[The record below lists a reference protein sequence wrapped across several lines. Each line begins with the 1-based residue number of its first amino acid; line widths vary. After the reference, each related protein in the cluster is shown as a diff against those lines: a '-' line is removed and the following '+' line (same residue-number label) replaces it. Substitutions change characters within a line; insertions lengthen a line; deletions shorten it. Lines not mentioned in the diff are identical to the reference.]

1 MHNSNDI
8 PFQDNEL
15 KTNDRTST
23 PTRKLPEESLRVV
36 VEGLSYVPADAIGEG
51 IVYGLETSAEL
62 AAGLIE
68 VLAVGLEGSGELLG
82 AVIEAI
88 GAILGGLLSGL

>member
-23 PTRKLPEESLRVV
+23 PTRKLPEESVV

-82 AVIEAI
+82 AVIESI